1 MEHLLEE
8 LHPTMYLEYHLF
20 GIDLSIT
27 KAVIL
32 LFLACFIVLL
42 MVWLGG
48 RKKSMVP
55 TGMQNV
61 MESLLDF
68 VRMQMVID
76 VIGPKGMAYFPWIA
90 TLFLMVLVSN
100 IIGLFPKSL
109 AITGETGTTF
119 AWALIVFGM
128 YNVATFKEKGFLGY
142 FKSFAPSGTPVW
154 LMPIIVPIEMIGF
167 WVLRPFSL
175 AVRLFANMTAGHII
189 LLVFTF
195 MAATGAVY
203 IKPLPFVG
211 VVIMLLFEVFVCAI
225 QAYIFAILAGIYV
238 GQAVQEH

>member
-1 MEHLLEE
+1 
-8 LHPTMYLEYHLF
+8 
-20 GIDLSIT
+20 
-27 KAVIL
+27 
-32 LFLACFIVLL
+32 
-42 MVWLGG
+42 
-48 RKKSMVP
+48 
-55 TGMQNV
+55 
-61 MESLLDF
+61 
-68 VRMQMVID
+68 
-76 VIGPKGMAYFPWIA
+76 
-90 TLFLMVLVSN
+90 
-100 IIGLFPKSL
+100 
-109 AITGETGTTF
+109 
-119 AWALIVFGM
+119 
-128 YNVATFKEKGFLGY
+128 
-142 FKSFAPSGTPVW
+142 
-154 LMPIIVPIEMIGF
+154 MIGF